1 MNESPP
7 SPSRT
12 LRQLY
17 LTLFLRGR
25 SSRGLNLT
33 KAPKSVAAKLWGTL
47 AMYALVGLIAL
58 TFLGQP
64 SFILSF
70 YLHGMSLLFL
80 GMFIAASAGE
90 ILFNKDEAEILLH
103 RPVAPR
109 TLLWAKITVLTRISL
124 WLALAFNLA
133 GLVAGS
139 VGKNGT
145 WLFLPVHLASTC
157 LAALFCSGS
166 VVLLYQ
172 LCLRW
177 FGRERLDNL
186 MTGAQVLL
194 AVGIMAASQM
204 VPFAMRSMGPAT
216 DLLGGKWW
224 LCLLPP
230 AWFAGFDE
238 VFTGRAAGM
247 SWALAGIGIAAT
259 VAVLALAFGRLAAT
273 YEEGLQNLAESRPAK
288 PRDPAKRRLLDR
300 LMDAAPLS
308 WILRDPVVRASFRL
322 TAAYLVRDRDVKLRL
337 YPGLAPVLV
346 MPAVFLI
353 QGATASGGDFGIAFA
368 GGYLG
373 LIPLMAM
380 NLLQYSQNWQAADL
394 YRLAPVPGPGR
405 FIHGAILAVATL
417 LVIPGLVL
425 LFIVVCLLPAGP
437 QSAAMLLPGLI
448 AMPVYALIPGAIE
461 KTVPLSKPAEE
472 AKSAMRGV
480 VMFLLMMSALAVPGL
495 AIGAKHLGGFW
506 IFLIVEALLSAALCL
521 AMASAISRKAWD
533 PLE

>member
-1 MNESPP
+1 VNESPT
-7 SPSRT
+7 SASRT
-12 LRQLY
+12 LQQLY

-25 SSRGLNLT
+25 SSRGLNMA

-47 AMYALVGLIAL
+47 AMYALVGVIAL

-64 SFILSF
+64 SFNLSF

-109 TLLWAKITVLTRISL
+109 VLLWAKVTVLTRISL
-124 WLALAFNLA
+124 WLALAFNLT
-133 GLVAGS
+133 GLVMGS
-139 VGKNGT
+139 VGRNGT

-177 FGRERLDNL
+177 FGREKLDNL

-204 VPFAMRSMGPAT
+204 VPHVMRTLGPAT
-216 DLLGGKWW
+216 DALSTNGW
-224 LCLLPP
+224 LFLLPP

-238 VFTGRAAGM
+238 VFTGRGTTS
-247 SWALAGIGIAAT
+247 SWALAGIGIAVTAS
-259 VAVLALAFGRLAAT
+259 VLLLAFGRLAAT

-288 PRDPAKRRLLDR
+288 PRDPSKRRLLDR
-300 LMDAAPLS
+300 LMDAPPLS
-308 WILRDPVVRASFRL
+308 WALRDPVVRASFRL

-337 YPGLAPVLV
+337 YPGLAPMLV
-346 MPAVFLI
+346 MPAVFLF
-353 QGATASGGDFGIAFA
+353 QGASENGGDIGIAMA

-380 NLLQYSQNWQAADL
+380 NLLQFSQNWQAADL
-394 YRLAPVPGPGR
+394 YRLAPVPGPGP
-405 FIHGAILAVATL
+405 FIHGAIRAVA
-417 LVIPGLVL
+417 VVLVL
-425 LFIVVCLLPAGP
+425 PALTLTILIVCLLPNGIQNVAI
-437 QSAAMLLPGLI
+437 LLPGLI
-448 AMPVYALIPGAIE
+448 AMPVYALVPGAIE

-480 VMFLLMMSALAVPGL
+480 LIFILMITALAVPGL
-495 AIGAKHLGGFW
+495 AIAARHFGGFW
-506 IFLIVEALLSAALCL
+506 IFLLVEALLAAAICL
-521 AMASAISRKAWD
+521 AMNSAISRKSWD

>member
-1 MNESPP
+1 MNESQT
-7 SPSRT
+7 SVTRT

-25 SSRGLNLT
+25 SSRGLNKD
-33 KAPKSVAAKLWGTL
+33 KAPKSVGGKLWGTL
-47 AMYALVGLIAL
+47 AMYALVGFIAL
-58 TFLGQP
+58 TFLGKP
-64 SFILSF
+64 SFMLSF

-80 GMFIAASAGE
+80 GMFIASSAGE

-109 TLLWAKITVLTRISL
+109 VLLWAKVTVLTRISL
-124 WLALAFNLA
+124 WLACAFNLV
-133 GLVAGS
+133 GLVMGS

-177 FGRERLDNL
+177 FGREKLDNL

-194 AVGIMAASQM
+194 AVGMMAASQL
-204 VPFAMRSMGPAT
+204 VPHVMRTMGPAT
-216 DLLGGKWW
+216 DALSGKWW
-224 LCLLPP
+224 LFLLPP
-230 AWFAGFDE
+230 AWFAGFDQ
-238 VFTGRAAGM
+238 VFTGRAAGS
-247 SWALAGIGIAAT
+247 SWALAGIGVVTTAM
-259 VAVLALAFGRLAAT
+259 VLALAFGRMAAT
-273 YEEGLQNLAESRPAK
+273 YEEGLQSLSESRPAK

-300 LMDAAPLS
+300 LMDLPPLS
-308 WILRDPVVRASFRL
+308 WLLRHPVVRASFRL

-337 YPGLAPVLV
+337 YPGLAPMLV
-346 MPAVFLI
+346 MPVVFLI
-353 QGATASGGDFGIAFA
+353 QGASEIGGGIGIAFA

-394 YRLAPVPGPGR
+394 YRLAPVQGPGP
-405 FIHGAILAVATL
+405 FIHGAILAVTTL
-417 LVIPGLVL
+417 LVVPGLIL
-425 LFIVVCLLPAGP
+425 MGLIVCLLPNGP
-437 QSAAMLLPGLI
+437 QNAAMLLPGLI
-448 AMPVYALIPGAIE
+448 AMPVYALIPGAVE

-480 VMFLLMMSALAVPGL
+480 MMFVLMISALAIPGF
-495 AIGAKHLGGFW
+495 AVAAKHFGGFW
-506 IFLIVEALLSAALCL
+506 IFLIVESLLAVAICL
-521 AMASAISRKAWD
+521 AMGSAISRKSWD

>member
-1 MNESPP
+1 MNDSQT
-7 SPSRT
+7 SASRT
-12 LRQLY
+12 LQQLY

-25 SSRGLNLT
+25 SARGLNKE
-33 KAPKSVAAKLWGTL
+33 KAPKSVGAKLWGTL
-47 AMYALVGLIAL
+47 AMYALVGLVAL

-109 TLLWAKITVLTRISL
+109 VLLWAKITVLTRVSL
-124 WLALAFNLA
+124 WLACAFNIA
-133 GLVAGS
+133 GLIMGS
-139 VGKNGT
+139 VGRHGT

-194 AVGIMAASQM
+194 AVGLMAASQM
-204 VPFAMRSMGPAT
+204 VPHVMRVMGPAT
-216 DLLGGKWW
+216 DSLSGKWW
-224 LCLLPP
+224 LFLLPP

-238 VFTGRAAGM
+238 VFTGRGGGA
-247 SWALAGIGIAAT
+247 SWALAGIGVAVTAT
-259 VAVLALAFGRLAAT
+259 VLALAFGRMAGT

-288 PRDPAKRRLLDR
+288 PRDPGKRRLLDR
-300 LMDAAPLS
+300 MMDAPPLT
-308 WILRDPVVRASFRL
+308 WALRHPVVRASFGL

-346 MPAVFLI
+346 MPAVFLV
-353 QGATASGGDFGIAFA
+353 QGASQAGGDFGIAFA

-394 YRLAPVPGPGR
+394 YRLAPVPGPGP
-405 FIHGAILAVATL
+405 FIHGAILAVGAL
-417 LVIPGLVL
+417 LVVPGLIGMAL
-425 LFIVVCLLPAGP
+425 VVCFLPNGP
-437 QSAAMLLPGLI
+437 QNAAMLLPGLI
-448 AMPVYALIPGAIE
+448 AMPVYALVPGAIE

-472 AKSAMRGV
+472 AKSAMRGAL
-480 VMFLLMMSALAVPGL
+480 MFLLMISALAIPG
-495 AIGAKHLGGFW
+495 AAMVAKHFGGFW
-506 IFLIVEALLSAALCL
+506 VFLIVEALLAAAICL
-521 AMASAISRKAWD
+521 AMGSAISRKAWD

>member
-1 MNESPP
+1 VNESKT
-7 SPSRT
+7 START

-25 SSRGLNLT
+25 SSRGLN
-33 KAPKSVAAKLWGTL
+33 KAQVPKSVGAKLWGTL
-47 AMYALVGLIAL
+47 ALYALVGLVAL

-109 TLLWAKITVLTRISL
+109 VLLWAKVTVLTRISL
-124 WLALAFNLA
+124 WLACAFNLT
-133 GLVAGS
+133 GLIMGS
-139 VGKNGT
+139 VGRHGS

-194 AVGIMAASQM
+194 AVGLMAASQL
-204 VPFAMRSMGPAT
+204 VPHVMRVMGPAT
-216 DLLGGKWW
+216 DSLSGKWW
-224 LCLLPP
+224 LFLLPP

-238 VFTGRAAGM
+238 VFTGRAAGF
-247 SWALAGIGIAAT
+247 SWALAGIGVAVTAT
-259 VAVLALAFGRLAAT
+259 VLALAFGRMAGS

-288 PRDPAKRRLLDR
+288 PREPGKRRLLDR
-300 LMDAAPLS
+300 LIDAPPLS
-308 WILRDPVVRASFRL
+308 WILRDPVVRASFLL
-322 TAAYLVRDRDVKLRL
+322 TAAYLSRDRDVKLRL

-353 QGATASGGDFGIAFA
+353 QGASKDGGDFGIAFA

-394 YRLAPVPGPGR
+394 YRLAPVPGPGP
-405 FIHGAILAVATL
+405 FIHGAIRAVAAL
-417 LVIPGLVL
+417 LVVPGLIAMG
-425 LFIVVCLLPAGP
+425 IVVCLLPNGP
-437 QSAAMLLPGLI
+437 QNAAMLLPGLI
-448 AMPVYALIPGAIE
+448 AMPVYALAPGALE

-472 AKSAMRGV
+472 AKSAMRGA
-480 VMFLLMMSALAVPGL
+480 VMFVLMISALAIPGL
-495 AIGAKHLGGFW
+495 AMVAKQFDGFRV
-506 IFLIVEALLSAALCL
+506 FLIVEALLAAAACL
-521 AMASAISRKAWD
+521 AMGSAISRKAWD